1 MRFYSNPMTAFDWLM
16 AIGYLAVIAYGLYW
30 NAEVVVWVWLY
41 VSYRDYVN
49 KNLAD
54 KTLGDANKGRG

>member
-16 AIGYLAVIAYGLYW
+16 ALGYFVVIGWGLYYHT
-30 NAEVVVWVWLY
+30 EVAIWVY
-41 VSYRDYVN
+41 FFVAYREYVN

-54 KTLGDANKGRG
+54 KTLGDANKSSG